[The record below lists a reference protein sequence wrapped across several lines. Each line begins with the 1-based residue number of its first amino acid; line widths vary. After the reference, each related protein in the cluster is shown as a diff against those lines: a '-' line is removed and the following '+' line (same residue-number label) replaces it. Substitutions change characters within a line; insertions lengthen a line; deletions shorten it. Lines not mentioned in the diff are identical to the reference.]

1 MAFVIAAAGAGALAG
16 FIFSK
21 KPGSKTVDKT
31 SVEYQ
36 LINKVISD
44 VVKKTIVD
52 TNVTITAGNT
62 FKIVNTG
69 TVKCNVISNL
79 YINSN
84 SAISVSVKNTTKTD
98 MKNELINQMTDAIEN
113 FNKTKQGAFSTSIAV
128 TNNASTIR
136 EAVQNVVESRDTDTT
151 ISNIFELISGINQNK
166 FVNRGKWI
174 CPNGGT
180 LEFNQTTVLDNVVN
194 SLMNSVMTSNTGSS
208 TDNTDSSD
216 TKNTNDTE
224 QQGAIDAF
232 GKAISNFMKS
242 IGDAIGN
249 IMKGPVLVICITIV
263 VIAVLAF
270 IFRKSISKIAEKKTG
285 VSFGRKIEKM
295 INTIKKM

>member
-36 LINKVISD
+36 LINKAISD

-52 TNVTITAGNT
+52 TNTTLIAGNT
-62 FKIVNTG
+62 FRVINTG
-69 TVKCNVISNL
+69 TIKNCGIISNQS
-79 YINSN
+79 IRSN
-84 SAISVSVKNTTKTD
+84 NAISVSVNNTTKTD

-136 EAVQNVVESRDTDTT
+136 EAVQNVVESHDTDTT
-151 ISNIFELISGINQNK
+151 ISNIFELISGINKNQ

-174 CPNGGT
+174 CPPNSPT

-194 SLMNSVMTSNTGSS
+194 SLMNSVMTSNTGSD

-216 TKNTNDTE
+216 TKNKNDTE

-232 GKAISNFMKS
+232 GKAY
-242 IGDAIGN
+242 
-249 IMKGPVLVICITIV
+249 
-263 VIAVLAF
+263 
-270 IFRKSISKIAEKKTG
+270 
-285 VSFGRKIEKM
+285 
-295 INTIKKM
+295 